1 MKRTLTSIAA
11 AVACCLVSTTAL
23 LAQSTVSVYDVPFS
37 FNASGVQMPAGTYK
51 VSENSISSGIIRG
64 DNGAISF
71 LRKSGSNGASTV
83 AHLTFHRYGN
93 QYFLRQVW
101 DNKGNG
107 NPVAISKQEREIV
120 RAQNAEQSAK
130 NAPADVVLTATR

>member
-11 AVACCLVSTTAL
+11 ALACSMVPTTAL
-23 LAQSTVSVYDVPFS
+23 LAQSTVSVFDIPFS
-37 FNASGVQMPAGTYK
+37 FNAAGVQMQAGTYK
-51 VSENSISSGIIRG
+51 VSENSVSSGIIRG

-71 LRKSGSNGASTV
+71 LRKSGSNGASS
-83 AHLTFHRYGN
+83 APHLTFHKYGN

-101 DNKGNG
+101 DKDGNG

-120 RAQNAEQSAK
+120 RAQKAEQTAK
-130 NAPADVVLTATR
+130 SAPADVVLAATR